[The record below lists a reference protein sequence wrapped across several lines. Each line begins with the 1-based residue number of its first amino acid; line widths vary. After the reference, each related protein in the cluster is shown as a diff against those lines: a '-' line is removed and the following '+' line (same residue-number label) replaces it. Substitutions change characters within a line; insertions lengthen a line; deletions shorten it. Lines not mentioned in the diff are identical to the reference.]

1 MNFDLIIKN
10 AKVYDFGKNKYFI
23 CDIGIKDGKI
33 NKIGKIKSSNK
44 DNIIDAKECLVT
56 PTFIDPHI
64 HLDKCLISEDIPQ
77 NKTGTLKEAI
87 ILTWERKKKYTK
99 KDILSRAGRVIEWAV
114 QNGTTYIRTH
124 VDVDPIGKLV
134 PLEGLLEVKEKYKNV
149 VDLQIV
155 AFPQEGIV
163 QSPGT
168 DKLLDEAM
176 KLGADIVGGMPHNER
191 IPEDSKRHIDI
202 CFEIAQ
208 KYDKDIDMH
217 VDETDDPNS
226 QTLQYLAY
234 KTIKEN
240 YQGRVTAGH
249 TCALAA
255 YNDYYAQKV
264 MDLVAEA
271 QINMITNPATNLMLE
286 GRLDKQPV
294 RRGITRVKELLQ
306 RGVNVAY
313 GQDCVKDAFYP
324 TWGKADMLE
333 VGMILA
339 HAAQFTLPEEII
351 QLYKMPTVN
360 SVKILRLKN
369 YGIKIG
375 ASASFNV
382 VNAKDIPEMFRLQPE
397 RLYVVKNG
405 KIVATWKTEKKLLI
419 DL

>member
-10 AKVYDFGKNKYFI
+10 AKVYDFERNKYFI

-99 KDILSRAGRVIEWAV
+99 KDILHRAGRVIEWAV

-168 DKLLDEAM
+168 DKLLDEAI

-202 CFEIAQ
+202 CFEIAK

-360 SVKILRLKN
+360 SAKILRLKN

-382 VNAKDIPEMFRLQPE
+382 INAKDIPEMFRLQPE

-405 KIVATWKTEKKLLI
+405 KIVATWKSEKKLSI
-419 DL
+419 DS